1 VLYHAVACDF
11 DGTLAWNGNVDQAT
25 LDALVKLRAS
35 KRKIILVTGRI
46 IGELEEQF
54 PHLSLFDRIVAENG
68 AVLYNPENELSRTLG
83 DPPHGRFI
91 DDLRERQ
98 VHPLSV
104 GEVIV
109 ATWRPHQSAVLE
121 TIEKHGLEHQIIFNK
136 GAVMVLPPGVN
147 KATGLE
153 EALAD
158 LQLSLRN
165 TVCVGDAE
173 NDQAMFTACETAVA
187 VANALITVKQRADLT
202 THDHHGAGVAELVSA
217 LLRDDLAAVKAK
229 GSRHD
234 VLIGCYIDG
243 NPVYLRP
250 RTANVLLVGTP
261 SSGKSRFA
269 KGIIDRSGRNGYQSL
284 VIDPEGD
291 YEQLP
296 SAIHLGNANY
306 APEVDEIVAALRGS
320 QQSVVA
326 NTLAMPA
333 GERVEFLNEL
343 WTGIKDLRT
352 TTGRPHRILI
362 DEAHQFLPPWK
373 DLAGSEMTNIGAT
386 TLITVDPDQL
396 SSGIIETL
404 DLVIGFGADAAYC
417 ISVVAQRLDRAE
429 ITTPEVGSD
438 LDYAIAWW
446 ITRDDDPF
454 TIIPGGCD
462 LEHRRHHRKY
472 AEGDMGPERS
482 FYFRGPDGTT
492 SLQAESVVA
501 FLEHVARISDETWLF
516 HLRRHDY
523 SSWIA
528 GSIGAPDLAADVACV
543 EDDSRLPPEESKLR
557 IRKLLDEYFAPPVY
571 YPV

>member
-1 VLYHAVACDF
+1 VLYYAVAFDF
-11 DGTLAWNGNVDQAT
+11 DGTLAWNGHVDQAT
-25 LDALVKLRAS
+25 LEALVDLRAS
-35 KRKIILVTGRI
+35 KRRIILVTGRI

-54 PHLSLFDRIVAENG
+54 PHLTLFDRIVAENG
-68 AVLYNPENELSRTLG
+68 AVIYNPENKLSRTLG
-83 DPPHGRFI
+83 DPPSGRFI

-109 ATWRPHQSAVLE
+109 ATWRPHQAAVLE

-173 NDQAMFTACETAVA
+173 NDQAMFAACETAVA

-202 THDHHGAGVAELVSA
+202 THEHHGAGVAELISA
-217 LLRDDLAAVKAK
+217 LLRDDLAAVKAR

-234 VLIGCYIDG
+234 VLIGCHIDG

-250 RTANVLLVGTP
+250 RTSNVLLAGTP
-261 SSGKSRFA
+261 ASGKSRFA

-291 YEQLP
+291 YEQIP

-306 APEVDEIVAALRGS
+306 APEVDEIAAALRGS
-320 QQSVVA
+320 LQSVVA

-333 GERVEFLNEL
+333 GERAEFLNAL
-343 WTGIKDLRT
+343 WADIEDLRI
-352 TTGRPHRILI
+352 TTGRPHRIVI
-362 DEAHQFLPPWK
+362 DEAHQFLPAWK
-373 DLAGSEMTNIGAT
+373 DLAGSKMTTIGAT
-386 TLITVDPDQL
+386 TVITVDPDQL
-396 SSGIIETL
+396 SPAVIETL

-417 ISVVAQRLDRAE
+417 INVVAHRLDRAE
-429 ITTPEVGSD
+429 ITVPEVASD
-438 LDYAIAWW
+438 PDCAIAWW
-446 ITRDDDPF
+446 ITSGDEPF
-454 TIIPGGCD
+454 QIIPAGCD

-492 SLQAESVVA
+492 VLQAGSVAA
-501 FLEHVARISDETWLF
+501 FLELVARVSDESWRF
-516 HLRRHDY
+516 HLKRHDY
-523 SSWIA
+523 STWISD
-528 GSIGAPDLAADVACV
+528 SIGAPDLAVEVARV
-543 EDDSRLPPEESKLR
+543 EDDRCLSSEDSKRR

-571 YPV
+571 GSV